1 MQKFLQATEYIDY
14 NSEIIQNKAM
24 ELFNEN
30 MSNAEKARIA
40 YEFVRDEI
48 PHSFDCNAKII
59 TAKASEVLK
68 HKTGICHAK
77 ANLLTALLRLQGIP
91 TGFCFQRL
99 TLLDDDSMGYGVH
112 AYNAVFLENKWIKLD
127 ARGNK
132 KGVNAQFSMGEP
144 VLAFPVRAEYDECYY
159 NGIYAYSHM
168 PSMQMLEKAE
178 TIQDI
183 RENIPDVVTEK
194 PDIQE

>member
-14 NSEIIQNKAM
+14 NSEIIQHKALD
-24 ELFNEN
+24 LFTEN
-30 MSNAEKARIA
+30 MSNTEKARIA

-59 TAKASEVLK
+59 TAKASDVLK
-68 HKTGICHAK
+68 YKTGICHAK
-77 ANLLTALLRLQGIP
+77 ANLLASLLRLEGIP

-99 TLLDDDSMGYGVH
+99 TLLDDDSIGYGVH

-144 VLAFPVRAEYDECYY
+144 ILAFPVRADYDECFYK
-159 NGIYAYSHM
+159 GIYAYSHM
-168 PSMQMLEKAE
+168 PSMQMLEKAKS
-178 TIQDI
+178 IQDI

>member
-144 VLAFPVRAEYDECYY
+144 ILAFPVRADYDECFYK
-159 NGIYAYSHM
+159 GIYAYSHM
-168 PSMQMLEKAE
+168 PSMQMLEKAKS
-178 TIQDI
+178 IQDI

>member
-1 MQKFLQATEYIDY
+1 MQRFLQATEYIDY

-24 ELFNEN
+24 ELFNDN
-30 MSNAEKARIA
+30 MSNAEKSRIA

-59 TAKASEVLK
+59 TAKASDVLK
-68 HKTGICHAK
+68 YKTGICHAK
-77 ANLLTALLRLQGIP
+77 ANLLASLLRLQGIP

-99 TLLDDDSMGYGVH
+99 TLLDDDSIGYGIH

-132 KGVNAQFSMGEP
+132 KGVNAQFSMNEP
-144 VLAFPVRAEYDECYY
+144 ILAFPIRADYDECFYK
-159 NGIYAYSHM
+159 GIYAYSHI
-168 PSMQMLEKAE
+168 PSMQMLEKAKS
-178 TIQDI
+178 IQDI
-183 RENIPDVVTEK
+183 RENIPDVVTEE
-194 PDIQE
+194 PDVQE

>member
-168 PSMQMLEKAE
+168 PSIQMLEKAE
-178 TIQDI
+178 TIQGAAEGN
-183 RENIPDVVTEK
+183 RYAGEK
-194 PDIQE
+194 AGQVI